1 MRLLHEQ
8 TRVLHHPTIIVVHR
22 RENRK
27 KCSVEP
33 LRTRDGFVFWTYPDD
48 GPESLDGY
56 VRLGIGGPILSEAD
70 RDCGLLVIDG
80 TWRLAE
86 RMEKKYAHLAVRSL
100 PSCHTAYPRVSK
112 VFDDPT
118 AGLATIEAIYL
129 AYHLLGRDTSTL
141 LDHYRW
147 RDEFL
152 QENADLF
159 MASRVAAAPGR

>member
-1 MRLLHEQ
+1 MSHP
-8 TRVLHHPTIIVVHR
+8 PTIIVVHR

-33 LRTRDGFVFWTYPDD
+33 LRERGEFIFWTYPDD

-56 VRLGIGGPILSEAD
+56 VRLGIGGPILCDAD
-70 RDCGLLVIDG
+70 RHSGLLVIDG

-86 RMEKKYAHLAVRSL
+86 RMEKKYSRLPVRSL
-100 PSCHTAYPRVSK
+100 PSCQTAYPRVSK

-118 AGLATIEAIYL
+118 AGLATIEAIFL

-141 LDHYRW
+141 LDHYCW

-152 QENADLF
+152 RKNRDLTD
-159 MASRVAAAPGR
+159 ASRGASALGRDL